1 MKNQE
6 SNLVRIMD
14 TTLRDGEQT
23 TGVSFSSNEKL
34 NIAKILLDEVKVD
47 RLEIASARVSEG
59 EFMGSQKVVDW
70 ARENGYL
77 EKVEILGFVDG
88 KVSLDWINQAGGKV
102 INLLCKGSYRHV
114 TQQLRNTPEEHLN
127 NIRASIEYG
136 IQLGIKT
143 NIYLEDWSNG
153 MRNSPDYVFFMI
165 DGLKGENIDRI
176 MLPDTLGILSP
187 DETFEFLT
195 EILDRYPDLNFDFHP
210 HNDYDLATANVY
222 AALKSGIRCIHTT
235 VNGLGERAGN
245 VPMSSVVAIVKDHFK
260 LNMSIVESKLSKIS
274 RMVESFSGIRIP
286 TNKPLIGEFVFT
298 QCSGIHADGDHKD
311 NLYFNDLMPERF
323 GRTRKYAL
331 GKTSGKANIRKNLE
345 ELGITL
351 DPEALKKVTE
361 KIIELA
367 DQKETV
373 TLEDL
378 PYIISDVLKSESIEQ
393 TITLKNYSTSHA
405 LGLRPVTGLS
415 VEIDGQVYEEHAS
428 GDGQYDAFMNAMKGI
443 YKKRGRSLPRLID
456 YVVTIPPGGRTDALV
471 ETVITWE
478 LDKEF
483 KTRGLDP
490 DQTVA
495 AIKATMKM
503 LNILENEYKM
513 KQTHV

>member
-1 MKNQE
+1 MKTQE
-6 SNLVRIMD
+6 TDLVKIMD

-34 NIAKILLDEVKVD
+34 NIAKILLDDVKVD

-59 EFMGSQKVVDW
+59 EFKGAKKVVDW

-77 EKVEILGFVDG
+77 HQVEILGFVDG
-88 KVSLDWINQAGGKV
+88 SLSLDWINEAGGKI

-114 TQQLRNTPEEHLN
+114 TQQLRHTPDEHLN
-127 NIRASIEYG
+127 NIKSSINYAS
-136 IQLGIKT
+136 QLGIKT

-153 MRNSPDYVFFMI
+153 MRNSQDYVFFMI
-165 DGLKGENIDRI
+165 EGLKDENIDRI

-187 DETFEFLT
+187 DETFDYLT
-195 EILDRYPDLNFDFHP
+195 KILKKYPTLKFDFHP

-222 AALKSGIRCIHTT
+222 AALRAGIRCIHTT
-235 VNGLGERAGN
+235 INGLGERAGN
-245 VPMSSVVAIVKDHFK
+245 VPMSSVVAIIKDHFK
-260 LNMSIVESKLSKIS
+260 LNMSIIESRLSKIS
-274 RMVESFSGIRIP
+274 KVVESFSGVRVP

-298 QCSGIHADGDHKD
+298 QCSGIHADGDQKD
-311 NLYFNDLMPERF
+311 NLYHNDLMPERF

-331 GKTSGKANIRKNLE
+331 GKTSGKSNIRKNLE

-351 DPEALKKVTE
+351 EPEALKKVTE
-361 KIIELA
+361 RIIELA

-373 TLEDL
+373 TIDDL

-393 TITLKNYSTSHA
+393 IITLKNYSTSHA

-415 VEIDGQVYEEHAS
+415 IEIEGNVYEEHAS
-428 GDGQYDAFMNAMKGI
+428 GDGQYDAFMNALKGV
-443 YKKRGRSLPRLID
+443 YKKLGRTLPRLID

-478 LDKEF
+478 SDKEF

-495 AIKATMKM
+495 AIKATMRM
-503 LNILENEYKM
+503 LNILENELKL
-513 KQTHV
+513 KQEKV

>member
-6 SNLVRIMD
+6 SNLVKIMD

-59 EFMGSQKVVDW
+59 EFMGSQKVVNW

-77 EKVEILGFVDG
+77 ENIEILGFVDG
-88 KVSLDWINQAGGKV
+88 GISLDWINQAGGKV

-114 TQQLRNTPEEHLN
+114 TQQLKKSPEEHLE
-127 NIRASIEYG
+127 NIRASIKYATK
-136 IQLGIKT
+136 LGIKT

-153 MRNSPDYVFFMI
+153 MRNSQDYVFFMI
-165 DGLKGENIDRI
+165 DGLKDEEVDRI

-187 DETFEFLT
+187 DETYAFLT
-195 EILDRYPDLNFDFHP
+195 KILNRYPDLNFDFHP
-210 HNDYDLATANVY
+210 HNDYDLATANVF
-222 AALKSGIRCIHTT
+222 AALKAGIRCIHTT

-245 VPMSSVVAIVKDHFK
+245 VPMSSVVAVVKDHFN
-260 LNMSIVESKLSKIS
+260 LDMSIVESKLSRIS

-351 DPEALKKVTE
+351 DPDALKKVTE
-361 KIIELA
+361 RIIELG

-373 TLEDL
+373 TIDDL
-378 PYIISDVLKSESIEQ
+378 PYIISDVLKSEAIDQ
-393 TITLKNYSTSHA
+393 TIVLKNYSTSHA
-405 LGLRPVTGLS
+405 LGLRPVAGLS
-415 VEIDGQVYEEHAS
+415 IEIDGQIYEEHAS
-428 GDGQYDAFMNAMKGI
+428 GDGQYDAFMNALKGI
-443 YKKRGRSLPRLID
+443 YKRLGRPLPRLID
-456 YVVTIPPGGRTDALV
+456 YMVTIPPGGRTDALV
-471 ETVITWE
+471 ETVISWE

-503 LNILENEYKM
+503 LNILENEFK
-513 KQTHV
+513 KKKTHA